1 MQNFVSIHNIVKKS
15 GLYNFQGCKIPI
27 YSKINIFFL
36 RSLLQNYSDAQ
47 VCDFLEYGWPVGHDG
62 SPFRSSFSRNHSGAT
77 DFPDDIAKYLKKESS
92 YKAIVGPFKTNLF
105 SCPSTLSPLNSVP
118 KKDSTERRVI
128 VDLSFPEGEAVNS
141 GIFKDRYLGDEI
153 SVSYP
158 TVDDFIMLI
167 KSKGQGCRMFK
178 RDLKRAYRQLVVD
191 PGDIHLLGYKW
202 RGHLYYDRVLTMG
215 LRSAAYICM
224 RTTNAIAFIC
234 QNMGID
240 ILNYLDDLAGC
251 DIPSSSDDAY
261 AKLGL
266 ILQNCGIEESI
277 EKACPPSTK
286 MMFIGIL
293 FDSENMTIS
302 IDTQRLSEI
311 LQLVSNWLCST
322 NCTKRELQSL
332 LGKLNF
338 VSQCVRSGRIF
349 VSRLLNWLRDFPD
362 NGKIVIPTDFKR
374 DLFWWQE
381 FLPSYNGISMILSD
395 EFSNPDQLFSVD
407 ACLTGCGGWMDG
419 RYFHCSFPEFI
430 LDQNLHINLL
440 EMLTIVVALK
450 LWGKHFT
457 NLKVII
463 YCDNMVSVRVL
474 NTGATRNEF
483 LQSCL
488 REVCWIA
495 AVNNFELK
503 AKHISG
509 CDNRLPDLLSRWD
522 LDYKFQL
529 DFYERTKGMSLFR
542 DLISKE
548 LFQFEHI
555 W

>member
-1 MQNFVSIHNIVKKS
+1 MSKDDNDASAEDQIEGNGVSIFEELDRNFTEKELEDNVRKLNKNKSPGVDNIVNEYIIESKPV
-15 GLYNFQGCKIPI
+15 LLPLLCK
-27 YSKINIFFL
+27 
-36 RSLLQNYSDAQ
+36 
-47 VCDFLEYGWPVGHDG
+47 
-62 SPFRSSFSRNHSGAT
+62 
-77 DFPDDIAKYLKKESS
+77 
-92 YKAIVGPFKTNLF
+92 LF
-105 SCPSTLSPLNSVP
+105 N
-118 KKDSTERRVI
+118 VI
-128 VDLSFPEGEAVNS
+128 LCTGFFPELWVKSIIVPLFKKGPVN
-141 GIFKDRYLGDEI
+141 
-153 SVSYP
+153 
-158 TVDDFIMLI
+158 
-167 KSKGQGCRMFK
+167 
-178 RDLKRAYRQLVVD
+178 D
-191 PGDIHLLGYKW
+191 PG
-202 RGHLYYDRVLTMG
+202 
-215 LRSAAYICM
+215 
-224 RTTNAIAFIC
+224 
-234 QNMGID
+234 
-240 ILNYLDDLAGC
+240 NY
-251 DIPSSSDDAY
+251 
-261 AKLGL
+261 
-266 ILQNCGIEESI
+266 
-277 EKACPPSTK
+277 
-286 MMFIGIL
+286 
-293 FDSENMTIS
+293 
-302 IDTQRLSEI
+302 R
-311 LQLVSNWLCST
+311 
-322 NCTKRELQSL
+322 
-332 LGKLNF
+332 
-338 VSQCVRSGRIF
+338 
-349 VSRLLNWLRDFPD
+349 
-362 NGKIVIPTDFKR
+362 
-374 DLFWWQE
+374 
-381 FLPSYNGISMILSD
+381 
-395 EFSNPDQLFSVD
+395 
-407 ACLTGCGGWMDG
+407 GCGGWMDG

>member
-1 MQNFVSIHNIVKKS
+1 MPVTRNKARKNYKLLSEFGFDQDVLDVSDPTSDIFDHETSPDEVDRLEHRIHN
-15 GLYNFQGCKIPI
+15 L
-27 YSKINIFFL
+27 
-36 RSLLQNYSDAQ
+36 A
-47 VCDFLEYGWPVGHDG
+47 
-62 SPFRSSFSRNHSGAT
+62 
-77 DFPDDIAKYLKKESS
+77 
-92 YKAIVGPFKTNLF
+92 
-105 SCPSTLSPLNSVP
+105 LSPLNSVP

-322 NCTKRELQSL
+322 NCTKRE
-332 LGKLNF
+332 N
-338 VSQCVRSGRIF
+338 
-349 VSRLLNWLRDFPD
+349 
-362 NGKIVIPTDFKR
+362 
-374 DLFWWQE
+374 
-381 FLPSYNGISMILSD
+381 YN
-395 EFSNPDQLFSVD
+395 
-407 ACLTGCGGWMDG
+407 
-419 RYFHCSFPEFI
+419 HCWE
-430 LDQNLHINLL
+430 N
-440 EMLTIVVALK
+440 
-450 LWGKHFT
+450 
-457 NLKVII
+457 
-463 YCDNMVSVRVL
+463 
-474 NTGATRNEF
+474 
-483 LQSCL
+483 
-488 REVCWIA
+488 
-495 AVNNFELK
+495 
-503 AKHISG
+503 
-509 CDNRLPDLLSRWD
+509 
-522 LDYKFQL
+522 
-529 DFYERTKGMSLFR
+529 
-542 DLISKE
+542 
-548 LFQFEHI
+548 
-555 W
+555 

>member
-27 YSKINIFFL
+27 YSKINILFL

-92 YKAIVGPFKTNLF
+92 YKAIVGPFKANPF
-105 SCPSTLSPLNSVP
+105 SCPSALSPLNSVP